1 MDARENN
8 VLDSNAKA
16 IKNNLKPRTDLIS
29 NKIDF
34 SVTKGMKLFP
44 LFDRRED
51 NYIFEKKFYN
61 DLPKDLVFPKAF
73 NLNSNINNFA
83 KFDMMTMLFGLKK
96 SQDLLTNPRLNTNIH
111 QDFISNS
118 LQLIFPE
125 NKIDFKNNK
134 TNGLLNGNNANKKKI
149 ENFKQEILDIIESKD
164 ESEIKEKVINPR
176 YEDAFYLRNTMI
188 LGSHLN
194 INKKNYN
201 KNSNNTLSNSELIE
215 KNIKNKKSQ
224 QEEYIKSLEKT
235 FEESDKICEGMS
247 HPTKKNITAKKIY
260 KVFPFFEF
268 DENKFS
274 QIIFP
279 EDPSKEVNITD
290 NIENAN
296 NLNNEKYILK
306 NKINENNLN
315 DNQFFTLYK
324 SEAEDEKELEKFRE
338 EYGHN
343 NLIKSKV
350 NFFNFEREYTG
361 NIQNKE
367 EELFNRY
374 LIFISKNDNTA
385 KILPVHTKLFLKKH
399 KLANQNTD
407 YDNDYDYNYNN
418 KFLNKKRERDIAII
432 PKNIDIEEI
441 KHRNNSFNNSG
452 FLKQYSLKNDKIH
465 NIELERIVKKRKRT
479 DSRFNEEENEEN
491 DNENQNDEDDLFG
504 NEFNSNN
511 EENNEN
517 NSFDMYHEKD
527 YENENL
533 NINDNENNFEDKD
546 YEEE

>member
-1 MDARENN
+1 MEVRENN
-8 VLDSNAKA
+8 IIDSNAKT

-34 SVTKGMKLFP
+34 SATKGMKLFP
-44 LFDRRED
+44 LFERRED

-125 NKIDFKNNK
+125 NKIEFKNNK
-134 TNGLLNGNNANKKKI
+134 TNGLFNGNSNTKQKL
-149 ENFKQEILDIIESKD
+149 ENFKQEIMEIIDSKD
-164 ESEIKEKVINPR
+164 DSEIKEKVINPR

-201 KNSNNTLSNSELIE
+201 KNSNNTLTNSELIE
-215 KNIKNKKSQ
+215 KNKKSLKSQ
-224 QEEYIKSLEKT
+224 HEEYIKSLEKT
-235 FEESDKICEGMS
+235 FEESEKIHEGMS
-247 HPTKKNITAKKIY
+247 HPSKKNVTAKKVY

-279 EDPSKEVNITD
+279 EDPSADKNTTD
-290 NIENAN
+290 NNENSKYS
-296 NLNNEKYILK
+296 NNEKYILK

-324 SEAEDEKELEKFRE
+324 SEVEDEKELEKFKE
-338 EYGHN
+338 EYGYN

-374 LIFISKNDNTA
+374 LIFISKNDKTA

-399 KLANQNTD
+399 KLANQTNE
-407 YDNDYDYNYNN
+407 YDNDYENNYNN
-418 KFLNKKRERDIAII
+418 KFLNRKRERDIAIV

-441 KHRNNSFNNSG
+441 KNRNNSFNNSG
-452 FLKQYSLKNDKIH
+452 FLKQFSLKADKIH

-479 DSRFNEEENEEN
+479 ESRNNEEENEEN
-491 DNENQNDEDDLFG
+491 ENDEDDLFG

-511 EENNEN
+511 EDNEN
-517 NSFDMYHEKD
+517 NSFDMDHEKD
-527 YENENL
+527 YEDEDI
-533 NINDNENNFEDKD
+533 NINENNYEDKD